1 MQEALEDEVE
11 SGACSFLRLN
21 RHRGCRRRPS
31 KRGKSGEFASCSRE
45 LGLGAA
51 KSTMISPIDRG
62 SALDRTR
69 SIESGFLREHPAQ
82 RSTRSNVAR
91 LAAGILAAILSAILS
106 AIIAAIIAAQ
116 ASSSLSIF
124 LSRASSTPTSHLHR
138 KQKKP
143 FPDAIAKAARKD
155 GFLCDNVT
163 PCHSCSSFTA
173 GNRLVLH
180 VYMSVS
186 R

>member
-1 MQEALEDEVE
+1 
-11 SGACSFLRLN
+11 
-21 RHRGCRRRPS
+21 
-31 KRGKSGEFASCSRE
+31 
-45 LGLGAA
+45 
-51 KSTMISPIDRG
+51 MISHIDRG

-91 LAAGILAAILSAILS
+91 LAAAILAAIVAAILAAILS

-116 ASSSLSIF
+116 ESSSLSIF
-124 LSRASSTPTSHLHR
+124 FSRASSTPTSHLHR

-143 FPDAIAKAARKD
+143 FPDAIAKVARKD

-186 R
+186 